1 MHDGN
6 FPGVGIGIGQ
16 RNPLITEPRRISTD
30 DFKFESFR
38 VGPALKPQI
47 EEILIAAHRIKGVAE
62 VTTKPEHQ
70 TTMTKEVEALI
81 SEIKKLLTKV

>member
-70 TTMTKEVEALI
+70 STMSKEVDALI
-81 SEIKKLLTKV
+81 SEIKKLLAKV